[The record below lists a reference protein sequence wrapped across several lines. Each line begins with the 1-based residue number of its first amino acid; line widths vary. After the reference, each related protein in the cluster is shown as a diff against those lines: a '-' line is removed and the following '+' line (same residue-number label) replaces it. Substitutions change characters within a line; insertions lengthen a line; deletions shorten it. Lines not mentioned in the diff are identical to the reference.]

1 MIRIGIDA
9 MGGDYAPKNVVLG
22 AIAAHSRIKPKSRLV
37 LFGSHERILEECKQ
51 ADFDAAKF
59 DIVPTTEVIE
69 MSDHPAKAFQQ
80 KTNSSITIGFAALA
94 KLKIDGFA
102 SAGNTGAMLAGTMY
116 TVKAIPGII
125 RPAIS
130 SEYALLNGGIGL
142 LLDVGLNVDC
152 KPDVLYQYGLLGS
165 IYAKHIMGIEKPRIA
180 LLNIGAEEEK
190 GNLLTKEAHNL
201 MSDSTEFHFAGNIE
215 AHQIYSGKIADVVV
229 TDGFVGNIVLKQAE
243 SMYRLAKIQNIDN
256 DFFNRFNYELYGG
269 TPILGVN
276 APIVIGHGAS
286 TPKAIENMILQTE
299 HVIKVGL
306 IDKFMEALNNE

>member
-1 MIRIGIDA
+1 
-9 MGGDYAPKNVVLG
+9 MGGDYAPRNVILG
-22 AIAAHSRIKPKSRLV
+22 AIAAHARIKSKSRLV
-37 LFGSHERILEECKQ
+37 LFGNRERILEECQQ
-51 ADFDAAKF
+51 AGFDAAKF
-59 DIVPTTEVIE
+59 DIVPTTETIE
-69 MSDHPAKAFQQ
+69 MGDHPAKAFQQ
-80 KTNSSITIGFAALA
+80 KTNSSITVGFSALA

-102 SAGNTGAMLAGTMY
+102 SAGNTGAMLVGTMY

-130 SEYALLNGGIGL
+130 SEYALLNGGTGL

-165 IYAKHIMGIEKPRIA
+165 IYAKHIMGTEKPRIA

-190 GNLLTKEAHNL
+190 GNLLTKEAHSL
-201 MSDSTEFHFAGNIE
+201 MSDSPEFHFVGNIE
-215 AHQIYSGKIADVVV
+215 AHQIYSGKNADVVV

-243 SMYRLAKIQNIDN
+243 CMYRLAKLQNIDN
-256 DFFNRFNYELYGG
+256 EFFNRFNYELYGG

-299 HVIKVGL
+299 HAIEVRL
-306 IDKFMEALNNE
+306 IDKFMEALHYE

>member
-9 MGGDYAPKNVVLG
+9 MGGDFAPKNVVLG
-22 AIAAHSRIKPKSRLV
+22 AIAAIDRIKPKSRLI
-37 LFGSHERILEECKQ
+37 LFGDRERITDECTQ
-51 ADFDAAKF
+51 VGFDAAKF
-59 DIVPTTEVIE
+59 DIVHTTQVIE
-69 MSDHPAKAFQQ
+69 MCDHPAKAFQQ
-80 KTNSSITIGFAALA
+80 KPDSSITVGFGALS

-102 SAGNTGAMLAGTMY
+102 SAGNTGAMLVGAMY

-130 SEYALLNGGIGL
+130 SEYPLLSGKTGL
-142 LLDVGLNVDC
+142 LLDVGLNADC

-165 IYAKHIMGIEKPRIA
+165 IYAKYVMGIEQPRIA
-180 LLNIGAEEEK
+180 LLNIGSEEEK
-190 GNLLTKEAHNL
+190 GNLLTKEAYKL
-201 MSDSTEFHFAGNIE
+201 MTDSTEFHFVGNIE
-215 AHQIYSGKIADVVV
+215 AHQLYSGKIADVVV

-243 SMYRLAKIQNIDN
+243 AMYRLAKTQNIDN
-256 DFFNRFNYELYGG
+256 DFFNRFNYEIYGG

-299 HVIKVGL
+299 HAIEVGL
-306 IDKFMEALNNE
+306 IDKFMEALHNE